1 MPGKSSDTSQ
11 PFLKKKKKKKKKKK
25 ERKKE
30 RKKEEEEK
38 KKKLNLMKFIGQQ
51 RSTEFEAQI

>member
-1 MPGKSSDTSQ
+1 M
-11 PFLKKKKKKKKKKK
+11 K
-25 ERKKE
+25 E
-30 RKKEEEEK
+30 EEEEK

>member
-11 PFLKKKKKKKKKKK
+11 PFLKKKKEKKKKK
-25 ERKKE
+25 ERNKDRKKE
-30 RKKEEEEK
+30 EEEEK